1 MLSLYLTLCLSAT
14 SCHVLE
20 VDSGLTVEDCD
31 DAIHAPPAEVA
42 AIDLSKFD
50 VAWLSCSKD

>member
-1 MLSLYLTLCLSAT
+1 MLSPYLTLCLSAT

-20 VDSGLTVEDCD
+20 VDSGLTPEDCA
-31 DAIHAPPAEVA
+31 DAMSPPPAEVA
-42 AIDLSKFD
+42 AIDLSKYD